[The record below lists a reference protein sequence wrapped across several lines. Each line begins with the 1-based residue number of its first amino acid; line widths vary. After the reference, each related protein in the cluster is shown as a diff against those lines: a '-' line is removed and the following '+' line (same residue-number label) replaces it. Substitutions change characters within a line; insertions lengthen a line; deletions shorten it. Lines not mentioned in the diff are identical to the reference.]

1 MARVVRLLFWALQ
14 GIVLL
19 GVVMIAVGL
28 LIEDVA
34 PDAAILKI
42 LVLPIGLLPVLGPVW
57 VVATPLLLILMLLT
71 RRRLRPGG

>member
-19 GVVMIAVGL
+19 GVVMIVVGL

-34 PDAAILKI
+34 RDAAILKI

-57 VVATPLLLILMLLT
+57 VVATPVLLILMLLT